1 MTGGLRLRRWVR
13 TQGRRRAAAR
23 RSRTAAPYCRAPRE
37 PSPAAERRFLR
48 AAACGVLLAALLLL
62 KLVLPGNLAAFR
74 GTLAQWLVRDAD
86 FREAFSAV
94 GQAVTAPERFAESI
108 GNAYVAVFGDSGTQD
123 AAEVGGKAEITQPD
137 GTNAENIAA
146 KPLPDYVLA
155 GQPTLSFA
163 CAAPLDG
170 TLTSPFGWREDP
182 NTGAES
188 FHTGM
193 DLAADEGTAV
203 TCFADG
209 TVGVVGDSTILGKYV
224 TVLHADGYETLYAHC
239 SRISVSSGQRVARG
253 DALGAVGA
261 TGNATGPHL
270 HFELHDGSKYL
281 DPSPYLADAA

>member
-13 TQGRRRAAAR
+13 VQGRRRAAAR
-23 RSRTAAPYCRAPRE
+23 MGRPAAPRRRAKQE

-48 AAACGVLLAALLLL
+48 AAVCGVLLAALLLL

-86 FREAFSAV
+86 FQEAFAAV
-94 GQAVTAPERFAESI
+94 GQAVTSPERFTESL
-108 GNAYVAVFGDSGTQD
+108 GSAYVAVFGGEE
-123 AAEVGGKAEITQPD
+123 AAEVSGSAEI
-137 GTNAENIAA
+137 AESGSPVLTAA
-146 KPLPDYVLA
+146 RALPDYA
-155 GQPTLSFA
+155 SDASPTLAFA
-163 CAAPLDG
+163 CTAPLSG

-182 NTGAES
+182 NTGEES

-193 DLAADEGTAV
+193 DIAADQGTAV
-203 TCFADG
+203 ACFADG

-253 DALGAVGA
+253 DTLGAVGA

-270 HFELHDGSKYL
+270 HLELHDGSKYL
-281 DPSPYLADAA
+281 DPSPYLVDAA